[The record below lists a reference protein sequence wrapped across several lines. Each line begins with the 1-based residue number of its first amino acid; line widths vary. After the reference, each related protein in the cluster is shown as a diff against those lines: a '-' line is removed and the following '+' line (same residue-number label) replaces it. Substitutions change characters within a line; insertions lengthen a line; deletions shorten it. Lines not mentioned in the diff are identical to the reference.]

1 MPKSETSL
9 NQLLYD
15 IRRIEENREKLTE
28 KKIQKIY
35 QSLIKDLNAFIADE
49 YSKYSDKDGRLYI
62 SYLDEHNRRAK
73 FLQEIMENVDNISP
87 ALYEEM
93 ETLIDVTYSNCY
105 YGMINALKKADT
117 AGMLKEVSKDLAVNQ
132 HVLKQA
138 INNNISKLT
147 LSPMLERYR
156 NETVY
161 QIQQELNLGLINGD
175 RYDQIAKRISD
186 RVGVS
191 YSKAKNIARTESHR
205 NVESGFMDCAENIQG
220 KLEEAET
227 GLIYACT
234 WRTMKD
240 ERVRP
245 QQRRKT
251 KKGWKTS
258 YSKNGANHIKMEGQT
273 VKAGDDFDLGGGV
286 KAKAPGKSG
295 VAAHDCN
302 CRCFLEYN
310 LLTAEEFKQ
319 RTGKNIENVNEK
331 ALTKFEN
338 YDTIELPESLKNFDE
353 YQERWIEDNF
363 SKLSPKQREILDNG
377 IQKILD
383 NNAYSMRINSKNLQ
397 SIIDNGFQSQLQT
410 KTSNGTLSAA
420 SRKTASYRLFNN
432 DAMHMKPSQFEKY
445 GYLGSKDFLI
455 DDESSDA
462 WQYGRTIIKFNKER
476 LKNRVTY
483 TVDDSLGN
491 ALYNRVIGGK
501 IGDKP
506 TISGIPK
513 DEVGYVIDR
522 FKYAEREDWYDAD
535 SMAQE
540 MGFRYWELQYHG
552 DLTID
557 DVDSICFTGRDKAT
571 DAIIEQLKKLGIK
584 VYRIKGGELIDL

>member
-1 MPKSETSL
+1 MVNTASL
-9 NQLLYD
+9 SQLLYD
-15 IRRIEENREKLTE
+15 VRRIEANREKLTE
-28 KKIQKIY
+28 KKIEKIY

-49 YSKYSDKDGRLYI
+49 YSKYSDEDGRLYI

-105 YGMINALKKADT
+105 SGMINALKNADT

-138 INNNISKLT
+138 INNNISKVT

-319 RTGKNIENVNEK
+319 RTGKNIENVKKK

>member
-1 MPKSETSL
+1 MVNTASL
-9 NQLLYD
+9 NELLYD
-15 IRRIEENREKLTE
+15 IRRIEANREKLTE
-28 KKIQKIY
+28 KKIEKIY
-35 QSLIKDLNAFIADE
+35 QSLLKDLNKFIADE
-49 YSKYSDKDGRLYI
+49 YSKYSDEDGRLYI

-73 FLQEIMENVDNISP
+73 FLQEIMENVDKISP

-93 ETLIDVTYSNCY
+93 ETLIDLTYSNCY
-105 YGMINALKKADT
+105 SGMIKALKKSDS
-117 AGMLKEVSKDLAVNQ
+117 AGKLKDVAKDLAVNP

-147 LSPMLERYR
+147 LPPILERYR
-156 NETVY
+156 NETIY

-175 RYDQIAKRISD
+175 RYDRMAKRISE

-205 NVESGFMDCAENIQG
+205 NVESGFMDCAENIQS
-220 KLEEAET
+220 KLEEADI

-258 YSKNGANHIKMEGQT
+258 YSKNGANHMKMEGQT
-273 VKAGDDFDLGGGV
+273 VKVGDDFDLGGGV
-286 KAKAPGKSG
+286 KAKAPSKSG

-319 RTGKNIENVNEK
+319 ITGKNVDNVKEK
-331 ALTKFEN
+331 HLTKSEN
-338 YDTIELPESLKNFDE
+338 SDIIKLPESLKNFDE
-353 YQERWIEDNF
+353 YQEQWVEDNF
-363 SKLSPKQREILDNG
+363 SKLSPKQRELLDKG
-377 IQKILD
+377 VQKIID
-383 NNAYSMRINSKNLQ
+383 NNAYSMRVHSKDLQ
-397 SIIDNGFQSQLQT
+397 NIIDYGFLNQMQT
-410 KTSNGTLSAA
+410 KTSGGTLSAA
-420 SRKTASYRLFNN
+420 DRKTASYRLFNN

-445 GYLGSKDFLI
+445 GYLGSKDLLV
-455 DDESSDA
+455 DDEVSDS

-483 TVDDSLGN
+483 TLDDSLGN

-513 DEVGYVIDR
+513 DEIGYVIDR

-535 SMAQE
+535 TMAQE
-540 MGFRYWELQYHG
+540 MGFRYWELQFHG
-552 DLTID
+552 DLTIN
-557 DVDSICFTGRDKAT
+557 DVDSVCFTGRDKAT
-571 DAIIEQLKKLGIK
+571 DAIIEQLKKIGIK

>member
-1 MPKSETSL
+1 MVNTASL
-9 NQLLYD
+9 SQLLYD
-15 IRRIEENREKLTE
+15 VRRIEANREKLTE
-28 KKIQKIY
+28 KKIEKIY

-49 YSKYSDKDGRLYI
+49 YSKYSDEDGRLYI

-105 YGMINALKKADT
+105 SGMINALKKADT

-319 RTGKNIENVNEK
+319 RTGKNIENVKEK
-331 ALTKFEN
+331 TLTKFEN

-552 DLTID
+552 DLTIE